1 MKAVVN
7 ASILIALGK
16 LGYLS
21 LIEKLFDKVV
31 IAKSVFEEVRK
42 SEVLAEVDKLIDA
55 GFAEV
60 AATSKGELLDILSFS
75 LGRGEAETIALALE
89 LKADIALL
97 DDLRARRTA
106 ERSGVKVM
114 GTLGMLK
121 ALIDM
126 EAIREKPEQLCEKL
140 IEQGFWIEEDQCMKI
155 LSDS

>member
-1 MKAVVN
+1 VN

-21 LIEKLFDKVV
+21 LIKKLFDKLV

-60 AATSKGELLDILSFS
+60 AATSKRELLDMLSFS
-75 LGRGEAETIALALE
+75 IGRGEAETIALALE